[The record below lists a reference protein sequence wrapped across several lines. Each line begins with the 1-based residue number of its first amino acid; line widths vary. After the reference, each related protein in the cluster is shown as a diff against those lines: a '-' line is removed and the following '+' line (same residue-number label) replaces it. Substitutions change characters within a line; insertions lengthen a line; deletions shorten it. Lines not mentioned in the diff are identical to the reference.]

1 MGLLGA
7 PSMSVVKSILGEVR
21 RSSEPPDPPEQEDWR
36 DIFLDF
42 LENKSRGLSVCKECR
57 SSSVEVTPALVTVPR
72 WDPTEKDWSL
82 NGTTYPF
89 ALLVCKSCGHVNF
102 YSASIAG
109 VKKKDFGKVAEW
121 PSSS

>member
-7 PSMSVVKSILGEVR
+7 PGMSVVKSIMGEAR
-21 RSSEPPDPPEQEDWR
+21 RSSEPPDPPGQEDWR
-36 DIFLDF
+36 DEFLDF
-42 LENKSRGLSVCKECR
+42 LESKARGLNICKECR

-72 WDPTEKDWSL
+72 WDAELEDWSL

-109 VKKKDFGKVAEW
+109 VKKKDFGKV
-121 PSSS
+121 SD